1 MIVVNLEAEKSKFI
15 AYWSQSGHNAFP
27 VELKTR
33 YLETLKQTNENAK
46 ILKKWAKDYDT
57 ASEVLD
63 EVLKTDPDLSTFSQ
77 IVALYENLSPKAFQ
91 FLKFPKPSST
101 VEAGLKGIRLPPD
114 VQSDS
119 GKKWKIREVVQ
130 LPAKTRIV
138 VSKDSLRTLSA
149 KLVEGQI
156 DSTTWE
162 VILSS
167 AKEAIPSAQTL
178 TGIRVQL
185 TAPNVFQFALEF
197 DWATQQVQ
205 IESDMTDWL
214 GETSKTAE
222 LKATRIDAINFI
234 AEQAGITA
242 QTAVLTELIHKPEAV
257 DPELHTK
264 LDQIIE
270 KDYLFIVVGGKFLVR
285 GEQGKNDEEVNAELL
300 SFANA
305 NLIRDVQNHYRAK
318 RSLEGFLLSYGSYNR
333 DNTKVQSSLRDSD
346 AQGSCH
352 GFFVQVFEKKP
363 SAPEDAQASDNFEVE
378 VLNFKYEQ
386 RTADWDVRTPKF
398 SQRVRDAFISK
409 LHEISRRPTRT
420 PAPPAGSPTPA
431 TIP

>member
-1 MIVVNLEAEKSKFI
+1 MNAVDLEAEKSKFVS
-15 AYWSQSGHNAFP
+15 YWSQSGHNAFP

-33 YLETLKQTNENAK
+33 YLDHLKRINENAK

-57 ASEVLD
+57 ASDVLT
-63 EVLKTDPDLSTFSQ
+63 EVLKTDPDLSVFAQ
-77 IVALYENLSPKAFQ
+77 IVALYERLSPKAFQ
-91 FLKFPKPSST
+91 FLRFPKPSVA
-101 VEAGLKGIRLPPD
+101 VEAGLKGIRLHLD
-114 VQSDS
+114 
-119 GKKWKIREVVQ
+119 GKAGDGKVWKVREVVQ
-130 LPAKTRIV
+130 LPTKTRVV
-138 VSKDSLRTLSA
+138 VSKDSQRTLSA

-156 DSTTWE
+156 DATIWE
-162 VILSS
+162 EILSS
-167 AKEAIPSAQTL
+167 AKEAVPSAQTL

-205 IESDMTDWL
+205 LESDMTDWL
-214 GETSKTAE
+214 GETSKKAE
-222 LKATRIDAINFI
+222 LSSTRLDAINFI
-234 AEQAGITA
+234 AEEAGITA
-242 QTAVLTELIHKPEAV
+242 QAAVLTGLITKPEAV
-257 DPELHTK
+257 DPDLHTK
-264 LDQIIE
+264 LDKIIE
-270 KDYLFIVVGGKFLVR
+270 SDYLFIVVGGKFLVK

-300 SFANA
+300 SFAND
-305 NLIRDVQNHYRAK
+305 NLVRDVQNHFRAK
-318 RSLEGFLLSYGSYNR
+318 RSLESFLTSYGSYNR

-352 GFFVQVFEKKP
+352 GFFVQVFEKT
-363 SAPEDAQASDNFEVE
+363 STSSDDQNSDDFEVE

-420 PAPPAGSPTPA
+420 PAPPAGGPTPA
-431 TIP
+431 TLS